1 MAALSEDLDRYER
14 LLREQG
20 FVHIAGTDEVGRGA
34 LAGPLLA
41 AAVILPP
48 DFDRTGI
55 KDSKLLTEPQRER
68 RPNCH

>member
-1 MAALSEDLDRYER
+1 MAALTIDLDRYER

-20 FVHIAGTDEVGRGA
+20 FSAIAGTDEVGRGA

-48 DFDRTGI
+48 TSSTATASRTR
-55 KDSKLLTEPQRER
+55 SS
-68 RPNCH
+68 